1 MNVQLL
7 RKVNASALIR
17 CAAIA
22 IMLAGASAMALFG
35 VGCSSEDSG
44 GSALIAHAGTNQ
56 NLLVGKFAR
65 LDGSRS
71 WDAIGRAIEFHWS
84 IVDRPSASQAEL
96 TDETA
101 VRPGFTPDCPGTYVF
116 ELYVSAGYDVSR
128 PVQATLT
135 ADYAPADFVYLDTR
149 VVSGDAGTIG
159 SYQISMGLNP
169 SVSDGPSLYPAP
181 PFTGYTG
188 SPVGFQ
194 VMVINRANGTIIS
207 NKSYP
212 ITNNTQASALATDL
226 TNLTSNDLVIVSSL
240 EYPAVEKITDL
251 CGSTDPAHCPLLAA
265 LEKVGASSQVG
276 SVGTTKMLSAESYS
290 LVGIGG
296 IGAGNG
302 YERWSG
308 NVPGNAVISGML
320 IRDSLQ
326 KFGFT
331 YEYVPFETRTSA
343 ETSTAPPDSI
353 VIGDTVYPLPTALPD
368 SNSGGFHVLVLNRS
382 TLAPIS
388 HKLYLLNRSGTAD
401 TNAVKA
407 MGNDLYAIAK
417 SYDKMVIVSA
427 VGTLPTIRNFNSN
440 GANLEWAIDL
450 LGGTPGI
457 IPNLKAGHTY
467 GLVGIGPGTDY
478 PRDHWRL
485 PEVISNYPI
494 LSVDAS
500 SLEVPGL
507 EANIRG
513 LLKKDRQ
520 GWFVPTL
527 SNPGGSAAGMDYSL
541 LTIALQEPVAW
552 RGLDTDAEK
561 KVYADIS
568 RYLLSNL
575 SLTHT
580 EDMRLYY
587 YRDDLDWSSRYT
599 NLHTLTCEAL
609 YNVASCDPDTQ
620 QAFATMRGYLEE
632 EVLYRNDLEAWF
644 NNDIAQLLDGLEQTE
659 VIDLATAYQNAI
671 SLSQVDPGHTVL
683 MKMLD
688 LLADVAWLV
697 CRLAEFASPAP
708 GLQETIPK
716 ELGPAAGVVSALAK
730 LGIDFIPSPTNNAPG
745 EVKAA
750 ASQLWTEVLQTYI
763 NTTATTNQ
771 AFLYLSE
778 DWGRM
783 KAFHSIYTSLYD
795 KTKYATVL
803 EGLAPGI
810 TASFYRVLLPVT
822 FQLMPMPLMTCN
834 FDPTY
839 CHPDPNPCHY
849 YACRSGGYINYYES
863 NNCLFSQSRGSYK
876 PDDAL
881 QTVENLTYSSTECT
895 TSSPLYSYY
904 IICKTPSD
912 GNKSSNYYSDGQI
925 QLFVPPS
932 EGGLG
937 VSRLDFFT
945 RWPFEYSSNGHWND
959 GCNCSPDTHLC
970 PDW

>member
-1 MNVQLL
+1 MLVRLL
-7 RKVNASALIR
+7 RKVNASPSLRCGAL
-17 CAAIA
+17 AAMLAIA
-22 IMLAGASAMALFG
+22 VAMPLFG
-35 VGCSSEDSG
+35 GGCSSGDS
-44 GSALIAHAGTNQ
+44 GSALVAHAGTNRS
-56 NLLVGKFAR
+56 LLVGRFAG

-71 WDAIGRAIEFHWS
+71 WDSRGRAIEYHWS
-84 IVDRPSASQAEL
+84 IVDRPPVSRAEL
-96 TDETA
+96 VDETA
-101 VRPGFTPDCPGTYVF
+101 ARPGFTPDCPGTYVF
-116 ELYVSAGYDVSR
+116 ELWVSAGSDVSR
-128 PVQATLT
+128 PVQVVTT

-149 VVSGDAGTIG
+149 VVSGDAASIG
-159 SYQISMGLNP
+159 SYQISMGPSP
-169 SVSDGPSLYPAP
+169 SVSDGPTVYPAP

-194 VMVINRANGTIIS
+194 VMVINRADGTIRS
-207 NKSYP
+207 HKSYP
-212 ITNNTQASALATDL
+212 ITNNTQANLLATDL
-226 TNLTSNDLVIVSSL
+226 TNLTADHLVIVSSL
-240 EYPAVEKITDL
+240 QYPAIEKITDL

-276 SVGTTKMLSAESYS
+276 SVGSTRMQSAESYS

-302 YERWSG
+302 YEQWSG
-308 NVPGNAVISGML
+308 NVPGSASIAGVL
-320 IRDSLQ
+320 VRDSLQ
-326 KFGFT
+326 KFSFT
-331 YEYVPFETRTSA
+331 YEYVPFETRTAA

-353 VIGDTVYPLPTALPD
+353 VIGNTVYPLPTALPD
-368 SNSGGFHVLVLNRS
+368 ANSGGFHVLVLNRS
-382 TLAPIS
+382 TLQPVS

-401 TNAVKA
+401 SNAVKA

-417 SYDKMVIVSA
+417 SFDKMVIVSA
-427 VGTLPTIRNFNSN
+427 VGTLPTIRNFKSN
-440 GANLEWAIDL
+440 GAKLEWAIDL

-500 SLEVPGL
+500 SYEVPGI

-520 GWFVPTL
+520 GWFVPTI
-527 SNPGGSAAGMDYSL
+527 SNPGGSAAGIDYSL
-541 LTIALQEPVAW
+541 LTIALQEPVGW
-552 RGLDTDAEK
+552 RGPDTDAEK

-568 RYLLSNL
+568 RYLLGTL

-580 EDMRLYY
+580 DDMRLYY
-587 YRDDLDWSSRYT
+587 YRDLGWSSLYT
-599 NLHTLTCEAL
+599 KLHTVTCEEL
-609 YNVASCDPDTQ
+609 YGGAPCTPETQ
-620 QAFATMRGYLEE
+620 QAFATMQAYLDD
-632 EVLYRNDLEAWF
+632 EVLYRNQLQDWF
-644 NNDIAQLLDGLEQTE
+644 DNDIAQLLDGLQKTE
-659 VIDLATAYQNAI
+659 IIDLTTAYQNAM
-671 SLSQVDPGHTVL
+671 SLAQVDSSYPVL
-683 MKMLD
+683 MKVLD
-688 LLADVAWLV
+688 VLSDIAWLV
-697 CRLAEFASPAP
+697 CRLAEFAAPAP
-708 GLQETIPK
+708 EPQQTIPK
-716 ELGPAAGVVSALAK
+716 EVGPAAGVVTALIR
-730 LGIDFIPSPTNNAPG
+730 LGMDFIPSPTNNAPG

-750 ASQLWTEVLQTYI
+750 ASQLWTEILQTYI
-763 NTTATTNQ
+763 DTTATTDQ
-771 AFLYLSE
+771 AFLYITE

-783 KAFHSIYTSLYD
+783 KAFHSVYTSLYD
-795 KTKYATVL
+795 NTRYETVL
-803 EGLAPGI
+803 RALAPGI

-822 FQLMPMPLMTCN
+822 FQLMPMPLMTSN
-834 FDPTY
+834 FDEF
-839 CHPDPNPCHY
+839 CHLDPNPCNY

-881 QTVENLTYSSTECT
+881 QTVENLTYSYTECT

-904 IICKTPSD
+904 IICKTPSA
-912 GNKSSNYYSDGQI
+912 GNKSSNYYSDAEI

-959 GCNCSPDTHLC
+959 GCNCSPETHLC